1 MLVATSPTSPRNPVG
16 DLWVSTRVSVDNLK
30 LSTEL
35 HGSGFST
42 VRAWGN
48 RCAQTSGTY
57 AGQTQGC
64 AQSTALIT
72 SITLVH
78 HPLTRKGTL

>member
-1 MLVATSPTSPRNPVG
+1 MMLLAESPLSPVG
-16 DLWVSTRVSVDNLK
+16 DLWATAQVSGDNPK

-35 HGSGFST
+35 HQSGFSS

-57 AGQTQGC
+57 AGQTRGC

>member
-1 MLVATSPTSPRNPVG
+1 MSVAASPRSPVG
-16 DLWVSTRVSVDNLK
+16 DLWVTTRVSGDNPK

-35 HGSGFST
+35 HQSGFSP

-57 AGQTQGC
+57 AGQTRGC
-64 AQSTALIT
+64 TQSTALIT